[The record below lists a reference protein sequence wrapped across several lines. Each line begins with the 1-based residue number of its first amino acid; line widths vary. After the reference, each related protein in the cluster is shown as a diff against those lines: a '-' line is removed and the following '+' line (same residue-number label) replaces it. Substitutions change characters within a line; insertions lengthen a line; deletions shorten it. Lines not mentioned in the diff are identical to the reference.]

1 MRSKTFPMSATT
13 VVISPLLINFAQVL
27 TVHLGPRSPVHHR
40 NNPTPASIQRSRS
53 TAQAM
58 GAPMQPRKSSKH
70 LEGTRPSFS
79 HRQHEIPIRVYAQK
93 RFALSI
99 CAFKF
104 TVSENENVYAQIS
117 CGFIYAISL
126 LCETISHHSSHFR
139 VKIRAL
145 EDKKCNRYQ

>member
-1 MRSKTFPMSATT
+1 MSATT

-40 NNPTPASIQRSRS
+40 NNPTPASIQRS
-53 TAQAM
+53 
-58 GAPMQPRKSSKH
+58 RKSSKH

-145 EDKKCNRYQ
+145 EDRKCNRYQ